1 MLKEC
6 NDQDLDRNEISGKYY
21 LFFQVWKELTE
32 RKTLD
37 SYQYRI
43 MNSLEA
49 LSELSVVIG
58 YKLNRFY
65 NTNHN
70 IDECKAETKEI
81 IGTDQVIKMHYP
93 NIWRQLMAHLS
104 EKSETDAQQRALRY
118 QIEYSYNI
126 LSEHYFEYLID
137 DLETEIENSDKEN
150 IIKKTSMLISN
161 CATRGWSTLALHNLV
176 DILYDSKTDLTK
188 WGILKNRLLN
198 STAENYCIYIP
209 LRLKLKVTGS
219 QSKTVAMQKVHNE
232 ITDMGI
238 ALKTKP
244 QLLSEN
250 NLFEEALLKESIYMV
265 ISVSAFDY
273 YSATYKAIDRCTD
286 ILNILSFYNFI
297 EAWNVKGIRCL
308 AVNVDNGSLRS
319 IREKDLYATY
329 DYIESSQKIYRTSK
343 NVYSLQNTSVHKK
356 LHDVYA
362 YVNMAKASSAQE
374 EKFMNMW
381 IALESL
387 CRGDVYENIISN
399 VLETV
404 PPALCLRYI
413 YQHFRN
419 FVEDCLRCNIDLSFS
434 FKRVDTSLRR
444 DKEEV
449 VKDIIE
455 VFNDTTLYNE
465 LLSKCAINDLL
476 EQRCKELHVLATDK
490 NVMFNKIERHY
501 SMVRRQL
508 SRLYRIR
515 NDIAHNAMTSAGT
528 LMLYIEHLEAYLTGF
543 VAEIVMCAEKKQLE
557 NIEVIFEI
565 IKDNYK
571 VFLDIIR
578 SKKNSD
584 STLLLDGLLKSGV
597 INLI

>member
-6 NDQDLDRNEISGKYY
+6 NNQDLDRNGIDNKYY

-58 YKLNRFY
+58 YKLNRYY

-70 IDECKAETKEI
+70 IDECKEETKEI
-81 IGTDQVIKMHYP
+81 IGTDQVIKKHYP
-93 NIWRQLMAHLS
+93 NIWRLLQKHLS

-126 LSEHYFEYLID
+126 LSEHYFKYLID
-137 DLETEIENSDKEN
+137 DLESDIENSAQEN
-150 IIKKTSMLISN
+150 IVKKTNMLISN
-161 CATRGWSTLALHNLV
+161 CATRGWSTIALHNLV
-176 DILYDSKTDLTK
+176 DILYDSKTDLSK
-188 WGILKNRLLN
+188 WGILKNRLLD

-209 LRLKLKVTGS
+209 LRLNLKVTGS
-219 QSKTVAMQKVHNE
+219 QSKTVAMQKVYTE
-232 ITDMGI
+232 IKDMGI
-238 ALKTKP
+238 VLKTKDEIIA
-244 QLLSEN
+244 EN
-250 NLFEEALLKESIYMV
+250 SFIEETLLKERMYMV

-286 ILNILSFYNFI
+286 ILNILSFYNYI
-297 EAWNVKGIRCL
+297 EAWSVKDIRCL
-308 AVNVDNGSLRS
+308 AVNESNGNLRN
-319 IREKDLYATY
+319 IREKILYATY
-329 DYIESSQKIYRTSK
+329 DYIESSQKIYQTSK
-343 NVYSLQNTSVHKK
+343 NVYSLQNTSVHRK

-362 YVNMAKASSAQE
+362 YVNMGKASSAQE

-387 CRGDVYENIISN
+387 CRGDVYDNIISN

-419 FVEDCLRCNIDLSFS
+419 FVEDCLRCEIDLVFS
-434 FKRVDTSLRR
+434 TKIIDTSLRR
-444 DKEEV
+444 NKEIS
-449 VKDIIE
+449 VKEIIE

-465 LLSKCAINDLL
+465 LLVKCNTNDLL
-476 EQRCKELHVLATDK
+476 KQRCVELHKLATNHD
-490 NVMFNKIERHY
+490 VMFNRIEHHY
-501 SMVRRQL
+501 LMVRRQL

-528 LMLYIEHLEAYLTGF
+528 LMLYIEHLDDYLTRF

-557 NIEVIFEI
+557 SIEVIFEI

-571 VFLDIIR
+571 AFSDIIHN
-578 SKKNSD
+578 KKNSD
-584 STLLLDGLLKSGV
+584 STLLLDRLLKNGIIDLV
-597 INLI
+597 